1 VGLAGYC
8 AWRLDVINRLGWA
21 GFSYVP
27 PVGKTSTAQPLMG
40 LQPGSVF
47 MVFPGAPAERAGLRR
62 GDIIFGINGIPAS
75 DLRRLNPVVSSAKS
89 GDVIRYA
96 ILRDGR
102 PLDEVGSSGPGRHRP
117 CHRDR

>member
-1 VGLAGYC
+1 MTNSLSRRAIGLTAAVAILVGLAGYC

-75 DLRRLNPVVSSAKS
+75 ELRRDRKSVV
-89 GDVIRYA
+89 
-96 ILRDGR
+96 
-102 PLDEVGSSGPGRHRP
+102 
-117 CHRDR
+117 